1 MLKKLRVILAIIF
14 IVGITAVCR
23 FYRIGDW
30 PGRLDGKGSVLA
42 FTVEF

>member
-14 IVGITAVCR
+14 IVGITALFV
-23 FYRIGDW
+23 
-30 PGRLDGKGSVLA
+30 DGKGSVLA